1 MIYNHFLPIDHY
13 FMYALELINL
23 KKTYANG
30 FKALKGINL
39 KIEQGDFFALL
50 GANGAGKSTT
60 ISLIS
65 DLIQKT
71 SGQIIING
79 HNLDKDPFKAKLS
92 LGVVPQEFNLPYFET
107 CENILLNVA
116 GFYGIRRPMALE
128 RAHWLMDELGLG
140 DKKRSIVYQLS
151 GGMKRRLM
159 IARGLI
165 HQPKLLLL
173 DEPSAGVDIEIRHS
187 IWEFLKTINTNG
199 TTIILTT
206 HYLEE
211 AEQLCKHVGII
222 HHGQIVEQTSISTL
236 LNTRANQSFIIYT
249 ADDVPANIIL
259 QGFKTSMINSRCF
272 QLELP
277 SHKTLND
284 LFQALIKQD
293 ITVMSIS
300 AKTNRLEALF
310 MELIQDEI

>member
-1 MIYNHFLPIDHY
+1 
-13 FMYALELINL
+13 MYALELNDL

-50 GANGAGKSTT
+50 GANGAGKSTI

-65 DLIQKT
+65 HLIQKT
-71 SGQIIING
+71 SGEIIING
-79 HNLDKDPFKAKLS
+79 FHLDKNPFKAKLS
-92 LGVVPQEFNLPYFET
+92 LGVVPQEFNLPLFET
-107 CENILLNVA
+107 CEGILLNVA
-116 GFYGIRRPMALE
+116 GFYGIRRKKALS
-128 RAHWLMDELGLG
+128 RAYWLLDELGLG
-140 DKKRSIVYQLS
+140 DKKQAIVYQLS

-159 IARGLI
+159 IARALI

-187 IWEFLKTINTNG
+187 IWEFLKTMNASG

-222 HHGQIVEQTSISTL
+222 HHGQIIEQTSIAKL
-236 LNTRANQSFIIYT
+236 LNTKAKQSFVIHTAKELSNNFKLKSTKIIKIN
-249 ADDVPANIIL
+249 ANSFEFELSSDQSLNPIVKELDDLGIDI
-259 QGFKTSMINSRCF
+259 SSIN
-272 QLELP
+272 
-277 SHKTLND
+277 T
-284 LFQALIKQD
+284 
-293 ITVMSIS
+293 
-300 AKTNRLEALF
+300 KTNRLEALF
-310 MELIQDEI
+310 MEFIKNEI